1 MSISNTKN
9 TKYEN
14 KKKTKTA
21 YIDWIPVEV
30 SYSEPTTEKYQLFS
44 DGLTS
49 IVIKNAN

>member
-9 TKYEN
+9 TKHK

-30 SYSEPTTEKYQLFS
+30 SHSEPTTEKYQLFS

>member
-9 TKYEN
+9 TKHK

-30 SYSEPTTEKYQLFS
+30 SYTVPTEKYQLFS
-44 DGLTS
+44 DGLAS
-49 IVIKNAN
+49 IVMKNAN

>member
-9 TKYEN
+9 TKHE

-30 SYSEPTTEKYQLFS
+30 SHSEPITEKYQLFS
-44 DGLTS
+44 DGLAS
-49 IVIKNAN
+49 IVMKNAN

>member
-9 TKYEN
+9 TKHE

-30 SYSEPTTEKYQLFS
+30 SYTVPTAEKYQLFS
-44 DGLTS
+44 DGLAS
-49 IVIKNAN
+49 IVMKNAN